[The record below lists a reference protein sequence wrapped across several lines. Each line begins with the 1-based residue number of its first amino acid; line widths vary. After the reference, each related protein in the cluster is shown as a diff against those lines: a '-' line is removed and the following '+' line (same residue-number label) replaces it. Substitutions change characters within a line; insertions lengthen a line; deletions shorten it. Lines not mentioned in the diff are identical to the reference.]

1 MFFFLET
8 DYDQLLFLNKS
19 DLCISASEAMKKL
32 SELNTLEARK
42 PENDD
47 FFHIIGQIRPG
58 FYGTM

>member
-19 DLCISASEAMKKL
+19 DLRISASEAMKKL

>member
-32 SELNTLEARK
+32 SELNTLEAR
-42 PENDD
+42 
-47 FFHIIGQIRPG
+47 
-58 FYGTM
+58 